1 MSEYV
6 WHLTQKE
13 LHHKLNSVWEH
24 GMGHE
29 REQIIAALEQYFGNT
44 TAARDK
50 TITIKL
56 GELMALIERRAKK

>member
-1 MSEYV
+1 MSEYI

-13 LHHKLNSVWEH
+13 LHQKLNFVWEY
-24 GMGHE
+24 GMEHE
-29 REQIIAALEQYFGNT
+29 REQIIGALEQYFGNT

-56 GELMALIERRAKK
+56 GELLALIEGRAKK